1 MIVCVCNALCD
12 QRCKQVACSPASRTV
27 GCIYRAFGCR
37 VRCGKCVPMM
47 AQGEALG
54 IRHLRR
60 AGRAGEREHLF
71 HRHVSRAPSSLWSP
85 HQSFGKTTGKPCI
98 VGA

>member
-37 VRCGKCVPMM
+37 VRCGKCVPFMQELLERAKAEQQAGAM
-47 AQGEALG
+47 VELPEACA
-54 IRHLRR
+54 R
-60 AGRAGEREHLF
+60 
-71 HRHVSRAPSSLWSP
+71 P
-85 HQSFGKTTGKPCI
+85 
-98 VGA
+98 